1 MKAFSNSS
9 SEDDGDFNGNDSE
22 EEDYDFMDEQESINS
37 HENKPKDQ
45 IDDKQITNNERQ
57 PETDKT
63 LYDLDESD
71 SESEDFKVNS
81 SSSESSENNIN
92 SVDDNEIIEEK
103 TEITSNQ
110 SSINEKKAS
119 IASIMESA
127 SESDDDNFEESF
139 KKLSNENTETE
150 TEYSDIEDLKKRLKS
165 KQNGDQKDLN
175 ELKRLFT
182 SIIELIPPYNNASE
196 ALSNSIKDDVKAQ
209 KITDVATQLLFLGKF
224 NIYSC
229 NIEQLKTEFNDLQK
243 DS

>member
-1 MKAFSNSS
+1 
-9 SEDDGDFNGNDSE
+9 
-22 EEDYDFMDEQESINS
+22 
-37 HENKPKDQ
+37 
-45 IDDKQITNNERQ
+45 
-57 PETDKT
+57 
-63 LYDLDESD
+63 
-71 SESEDFKVNS
+71 
-81 SSSESSENNIN
+81 
-92 SVDDNEIIEEK
+92 
-103 TEITSNQ
+103 
-110 SSINEKKAS
+110 
-119 IASIMESA
+119 MESA